1 MVTAATTE
9 LEDMFERMETDTLQ
23 LAKYM
28 ETLLLQNDKCSAENI
43 QKCSEA
49 NYDGCVSEFPSMD
62 CPGEDFSYPIG
73 QCGSS
78 KEGGCGGF
86 FDFTVSQVTL
96 APSIRT
102 DLGDEE
108 ANVKD
113 TVCWTLLAEQ
123 EMIDVS
129 SSSKDYWNKYSV
141 SSPALFFGAD
151 NGVFRQYPAS
161 GDTCENDNS
170 SYDPR
175 VRPWYVAAS
184 SGPKDI
190 ILVLD
195 TSGSMGTEF
204 RIDKLKLAAKRVIS
218 TLGISDYFSVVS
230 FNSEAS
236 KLGTKDLLLTRA
248 TDDNKNDA
256 LKYIDTLIPSGGTI
270 YNSGFQKAFDIFSES
285 NLNEISSGCRQAI
298 LFVTDG
304 SMQDIESTLYQ
315 NIDRERAQYSN
326 EPPAIFTYSF
336 GGSAPE
342 DVPKNLACRYG
353 GVWSRIS
360 DEENLADSMGAYY
373 KYFSYGLGG
382 DSTSDSTFVAWV
394 SPYISATGGSLV
406 TTASAPVYDRSV
418 DPPVLAGVVGFDFTL
433 AAMERALGKE
443 NKESRDIIIEDIV
456 RKSVAKCPNFSL
468 SSCQLESLRMYGT
481 DASGFS
487 EATCGGTA
495 CDSQGN
501 IPSLTSPTCSAADLN
516 SVGLWENVKH
526 SMWSFEERVCCNV
539 GESRLASASLS
550 LTEVQDQ
557 ICKEG
562 SGMVAIIGG
571 AVAGVAA
578 LIVIIAVVWVCKK
591 KSAASPAKT
600 NLGGVFPETEQVVAE
615 HAEAEHVVYAEQSFQ
630 HHPVEA
636 AAASAPPLPPPIAP
650 SAYAYK

>member
-1 MVTAATTE
+1 M
-9 LEDMFERMETDTLQ
+9 
-23 LAKYM
+23 
-28 ETLLLQNDKCSAENI
+28 
-43 QKCSEA
+43 
-49 NYDGCVSEFPSMD
+49 
-62 CPGEDFSYPIG
+62 
-73 QCGSS
+73 
-78 KEGGCGGF
+78 
-86 FDFTVSQVTL
+86 
-96 APSIRT
+96 
-102 DLGDEE
+102 
-108 ANVKD
+108 
-113 TVCWTLLAEQ
+113 
-123 EMIDVS
+123 
-129 SSSKDYWNKYSV
+129 
-141 SSPALFFGAD
+141 
-151 NGVFRQYPAS
+151 
-161 GDTCENDNS
+161 
-170 SYDPR
+170 
-175 VRPWYVAAS
+175 RPWYVAAS

-236 KLGTKDLLLTRA
+236 KLGTEGLLLTRA

-256 LKYIDTLIPSGGTI
+256 LKYIDTLIPSGGTM

-433 AAMERALGKE
+433 AAMERAFGKE
-443 NKESRDIIIEDIV
+443 NKESRDIIIDEIV

-487 EATCGGTA
+487 EATCGGISS
-495 CDSQGN
+495 CNIIEGN

-516 SVGLWENVKH
+516 SVGLWENTNYR
-526 SMWSFEERVCCNV
+526 MWSFEERVCCNV
-539 GESRLASASLS
+539 GESRLAGSLS

-562 SGMVAIIGG
+562 SSLGIIIIIG
-571 AVAGVAA
+571 GVAA
-578 LIVIIAVVWVCKK
+578 LIVVI
-591 KSAASPAKT
+591 
-600 NLGGVFPETEQVVAE
+600 VVACFHSDE
-615 HAEAEHVVYAEQSFQ
+615 NGNNEDF
-630 HHPVEA
+630 
-636 AAASAPPLPPPIAP
+636 
-650 SAYAYK
+650 